1 MRVVI
6 VYSWARDTGAASVRA
21 DGSVDWRGGRT
32 APGEDDPAALAV
44 ARQLAEDT
52 GGEVT
57 GLTLGDGDASW
68 VLARGVGS
76 TWSVGDAPLLADDA
90 ATAGILAAA
99 VRAIGD
105 VDVVVVGDAAE
116 RAGVP
121 AALAGLLGWPALLGV
136 TAASAVGEAPG
147 AAGTAGAADGAGT
160 ADATAVRVTRPSP
173 SGTET
178 ITAAP
183 PLVLGVA
190 AESGTHRAPG
200 MKELLAAR
208 RRPVTPLTLAR
219 IGAGAEDVTSRGTEL
234 PPAAPTRVFE
244 GPPDQ
249 VAGQLVA
256 ALRAGG
262 VL

>member
-147 AAGTAGAADGAGT
+147 AAGTAGAAD
-160 ADATAVRVTRPSP
+160 ATAVRVTRPSP

-219 IGAGAEDVTSRGTEL
+219 IGAGAHDVTSRGTEL

>member
-21 DGSVDWRGGRT
+21 DGSVDWRGART

-57 GLTLGDGDASW
+57 GLTLGEGDASW

-76 TWSVGDAPLLADDA
+76 TWCVGDAPLLTDDA

-99 VRAIGD
+99 VRAID
-105 VDVVVVGDAAE
+105 EVDVVVVGDAAE
-116 RAGVP
+116 HAGVP
-121 AALAGLLGWPALLGV
+121 AALAGLLGWPAVLGV
-136 TAASAVGEAPG
+136 TAASAE
-147 AAGTAGAADGAGT
+147 T
-160 ADATAVRVTRPSP
+160 ADAVGAPARVRATRRSP

-190 AESGTHRAPG
+190 AESGTHRVPG

-208 RRPVTPLTLAR
+208 RRPVTPLTLAQ
-219 IGAGAEDVTSRGTEL
+219 IGAGVEDVTSRGTDL
-234 PPAAPTRVFE
+234 PPTAPTHVFE
-244 GPPDQ
+244 GPPDE
-249 VAGQLVA
+249 VAAQLVA

-262 VL
+262 AL

>member
-21 DGSVDWRGGRT
+21 DGSVDWRGTRT

-44 ARQLAEDT
+44 ALRLADDT

-76 TWSVGDAPLLADDA
+76 TWSVGDAPVLGDDA
-90 ATAGILAAA
+90 ATAGIIAAA

-121 AALAGLLGWPALLGV
+121 AALAGLLGWPVVLGIAAAGV
-136 TAASAVGEAPG
+136 DPAGAASAPARVRATRRAP
-147 AAGTAGAADGAGT
+147 A
-160 ADATAVRVTRPSP
+160 
-173 SGTET
+173 GTET

-208 RRPVTPLTLAR
+208 RRPVTPLSLAR
-219 IGAGAEDVTSRGTEL
+219 IGAGAQDVTSLGTER
-234 PPAAPTRVFE
+234 PPAAPTRLFE
-244 GPPDQ
+244 GPPDE
-249 VAGQLVA
+249 VAEQLVA